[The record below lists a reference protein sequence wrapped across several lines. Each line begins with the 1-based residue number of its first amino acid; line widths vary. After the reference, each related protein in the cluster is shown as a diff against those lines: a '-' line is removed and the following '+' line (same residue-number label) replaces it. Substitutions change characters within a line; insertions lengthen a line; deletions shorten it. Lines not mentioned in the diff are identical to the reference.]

1 MHHPVFYD
9 DRTSDIGAINSAG
22 LPIGRVAGSHRP
34 TEEHVQAVVYLLPNT
49 GTIFLVYATIKRMMV
64 LSYELR
70 ASAQPCSAADEREGS
85 WFGQA

>member
-1 MHHPVFYD
+1 MFYND
-9 DRTSDIGAINSAG
+9 WTSDIGAINSVG
-22 LPIGRVAGSHRP
+22 LPIGRVADSHRP
-34 TEEHVQAVVYLLPNT
+34 TEEHVQAVADFLPNT
-49 GTIFLVYATIKRMMV
+49 GTTLLHAISKRMMV

>member
-34 TEEHVQAVVYLLPNT
+34 TEEHVQAVADFLPNT
-49 GTIFLVYATIKRMMV
+49 GTTLLLHAIIKRMMV
-64 LSYELR
+64 LDCGIR
-70 ASAQPCSAADEREGS
+70 TSAQPCSAADEREGS
-85 WFGQA
+85 RMIS